1 MNSLTSSKVP
11 VHRDYYS
18 LPVCKPDQ
26 ITQTVGNIGTLL
38 SGEYYSNTPLSFK
51 MMEDKV
57 YPQLICK
64 VELKQEDID
73 NYNSMIADEF
83 NIQWYFFNKYCLI

>member
-1 MNSLTSSKVP
+1 M
-11 VHRDYYS
+11 HRDYYS

-83 NIQWYFFNKYCLI
+83 NIQWYFFLVNIV

>member
-1 MNSLTSSKVP
+1 M
-11 VHRDYYS
+11 HRDYYS

-51 MMEDKV
+51 MMEDKI

>member
-1 MNSLTSSKVP
+1 M
-11 VHRDYYS
+11 HRDYYS

-51 MMEDKV
+51 LMEDKV

>member
-1 MNSLTSSKVP
+1 M
-11 VHRDYYS
+11 HRDYYS

>member
-1 MNSLTSSKVP
+1 M
-11 VHRDYYS
+11 HRDYYS
-18 LPVCKPDQ
+18 LPVCKPEQ

-51 MMEDKV
+51 MMEDKI

>member
-1 MNSLTSSKVP
+1 MIVNSLTSSKVP

-18 LPVCKPDQ
+18 LPVCKPEK
-26 ITQTVGNIGTLL
+26 ITQTIGNIGTIL

-57 YPQLICK
+57 YPETVCK
-64 VELKQEDID
+64 VQLTEADIT
-73 NYNSMIADEF
+73 NYNSVIDDEF
-83 NIQWYFFNKYCLI
+83 NIQW